1 VTKKEQTHAMQQGN
15 PMSGAYQA
23 FSLAHYYEQIVLLY
37 SRPLTAFATRLTGH
51 VEDAEDIVQDA
62 LIRAYYA
69 LERYPAER
77 IQTLKVRPWL
87 YKITWNTYCNYTGR
101 SKSPAMLSLDA
112 SDDLAPPEP
121 EEREEEQPEQLFE
134 SRERRQE
141 IEALVATLPQRY
153 REIITLH
160 YLEELSQQEI
170 AEMLNQP
177 VGTVRVA
184 LHRGIKLLRKTLGI
198 HLKGGK

>member
-1 VTKKEQTHAMQQGN
+1 MQQGH
-15 PMSGAYQA
+15 PTSGAYQA
-23 FSLAHYYEQIVLLY
+23 LSLAHYYEQLVLLY
-37 SRPLTAFATRLTGH
+37 SRPLVAFATRLTGH

-77 IQTLKVRPWL
+77 ILALKVRPWL
-87 YKITWNTYCNYTGR
+87 YKITWNTYCNHVGR
-101 SKSPAMLSLDA
+101 ARTPAMLSLDA
-112 SDDLAPPEP
+112 PEDDAPPEP
-121 EEREEEQPEQLFE
+121 EEREEEQPDRIFE
-134 SRERRQE
+134 ERERRQE
-141 IEALVATLPQRY
+141 VEALVATLPQRY
-153 REIITLH
+153 REIITLY

-184 LHRGIKLLRKTLGI
+184 LHRGIRLLRKTLGI
-198 HLKGGK
+198 PQKGGQ